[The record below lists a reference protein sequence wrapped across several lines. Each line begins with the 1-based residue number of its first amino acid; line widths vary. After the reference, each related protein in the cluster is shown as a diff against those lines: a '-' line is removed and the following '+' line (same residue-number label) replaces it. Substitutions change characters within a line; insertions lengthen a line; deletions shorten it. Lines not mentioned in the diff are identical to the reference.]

1 MIGRAERPDV
11 RFEFIVRTVHRPL
24 REPPIL
30 RTSEEKRPTT
40 NKSYT
45 ETSSNEASGAE
56 RSYRITQG
64 RLHRLCAPST
74 HTKTNQSTRIRLLQ
88 PNAKDT
94 GSFQIVEDRR
104 RSVRFQGKLTRT
116 ADMDAREYYPVKA
129 GHERAKRV
137 EWCPEPDLNRHGIA
151 TPGC

>member
-1 MIGRAERPDV
+1 LGARSAPTLDLNSYYE
-11 RFEFIVRTVHRPL
+11 TVHRPL
-24 REPPIL
+24 REPRIL

-104 RSVRFQGKLTRT
+104 RSVRF
-116 ADMDAREYYPVKA
+116 
-129 GHERAKRV
+129 
-137 EWCPEPDLNRHGIA
+137 
-151 TPGC
+151 